1 MKLILCLFLV
11 ALATG
16 LPEKNARIVNYQ
28 YGIEED
34 GAYTAEY
41 ETSNGIRAQ
50 EDGISYPGNDPESGN
65 YVRSGSYSYEW
76 EGVTYTVTWTADEN
90 GFHPEEEEGISYPGN
105 LPESGNY
112 VRSGS
117 YSYEWEGVTYTVT
130 WTADENG
137 FHPEGDHLPD
147 FSHTEEH
154 IGAIEDETTFV

>member
-1 MKLILCLFLV
+1 MKTILLLIVV
-11 ALATG
+11 AFAAG
-16 LPEKNARIVNYQ
+16 RPNKDARIANFVF
-28 YGIEED
+28 GIGED
-34 GAYTAEY
+34 GGYSANYKT
-41 ETSNGIRAQ
+41 TNGIT
-50 EDGISYPGNDPESGN
+50 S
-65 YVRSGSYSYEW
+65 
-76 EGVTYTVTWTADEN
+76 
-90 GFHPEEEEGISYPGN
+90 EEEGISYPGN